1 LVYCDVDVVPHVVL
15 LVAREVVPVPHE
27 VAQFLHE
34 VALARC
40 AVASLHEGD
49 VSILCP
55 MGKDLLAFA
64 LVDPV
69 VACLG
74 VEDQGLSLVLLVQ
87 D

>member
-1 LVYCDVDVVPHVVL
+1 
-15 LVAREVVPVPHE
+15 
-27 VAQFLHE
+27 
-34 VALARC
+34 
-40 AVASLHEGD
+40 
-49 VSILCP
+49 